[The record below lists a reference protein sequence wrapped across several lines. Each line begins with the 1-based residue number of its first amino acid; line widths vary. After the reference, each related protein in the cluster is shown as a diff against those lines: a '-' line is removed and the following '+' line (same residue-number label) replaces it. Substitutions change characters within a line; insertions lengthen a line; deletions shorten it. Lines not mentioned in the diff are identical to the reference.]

1 MTPFVGQRIAVMG
14 LGKAGFAAALRLR
27 DWGAEVT
34 AWDDGPDGRARAEAA
49 GLTLRD
55 PAQDFAADALLLSP
69 GIPHTHPSPH
79 PAAEAAR
86 AAGAPILADVEFLY
100 CAVRASGSK
109 ARFVGVTGTNG
120 KSTVTA
126 LIHHILAGAG
136 RVAEVGGNLG
146 PPALGLKMLWHEGI
160 YTLEMS
166 SYMLERL
173 AQMRFNV
180 AVMLNISPDHLDRH
194 GNMAGYV
201 AAKANV
207 FARQGHGDTAVVGMD
222 DAATAA
228 MAQGRAGFVRRISAQ
243 TRHPGGLWC
252 EDGVLMDDQGALCDL
267 RDARA
272 LPGAHNAQNAAAAAA
287 ACLALDVPRAA
298 IATGV
303 LSYPGLPHRQEHV
316 AEIDG
321 MAFVNDSK
329 ATNAASAARALASYP
344 HVAWIAGGIAKEG
357 GIESLAPQFGRVAK
371 AYLIGRDAPAL
382 AATLAR
388 HGVAH
393 AVVGDLA
400 TAIATARAEAVA
412 PVVLLS
418 PACASW
424 DQFAGFDARGDAF
437 RTQVLAMVG
446 GAV

>member
-34 AWDDGPDGRARAEAA
+34 AWDDQPDCRARAEAA

-100 CAVRASGSK
+100 CAVRASGSE

-136 RVAEVGGNLG
+136 RVSEVGGNLG

-194 GNMAGYV
+194 GNMACYV

-207 FARQGHGDTAVVGMD
+207 FARQGGGDTAVVGMD

-228 MAQGRAGFVRRISAQ
+228 MAEGRAGFVRRISAQ

-252 EDGVLMDDQGALCDL
+252 EDGVLMDAEGALCDL
-267 RDARA
+267 REARA

-321 MAFVNDSK
+321 IAFVNDSK

-344 HVAWIAGGIAKEG
+344 RVAWIAGGIAKEG
-357 GIESLAPQFGRVAK
+357 GIESLAPQFGHVAK

-424 DQFAGFDARGDAF
+424 DQFSGFDARGDAF